1 MLFDDPFGAVDAPT
15 AMALLERLLLGPLL
29 KGKTRATWRDG
40 HGWTNIQF
48 CHGWE
53 CWEGDERSDLAAI
66 LVQV

>member
-29 KGKTRATWRDG
+29 KGKTRATWQDG

-48 CHGWE
+48 CHGL
-53 CWEGDERSDLAAI
+53 GDEHPDLAAI